1 MRLRLFPILIVAAAL
16 SFAVKTNDIW
26 RGLDSLTRVQ
36 SAAAGTP
43 PDGMAQDT
51 APAQAKGEP
60 AGDTSPAPMVSQ
72 SSNPLAM
79 TDEEIDLLQRLAE
92 RRAEIERRASELD
105 RQRVLLEAAEKRIDE
120 KVAELESLK
129 QTLEQLLIQHD
140 EQEERQLNSLVII
153 YENMKPKDA
162 ARIFEE
168 LDMVVLLDVIERMK
182 ERKTAPILAE
192 LNPKRAKTITI
203 ELAHRRNL
211 PGTAKD

>member
-1 MRLRLFPILIVAAAL
+1 VCSSDLAL
-16 SFAVKTNDIW
+16 SVA
-26 RGLDSLTRVQ
+26 RALCTR
-36 SAAAGTP
+36 
-43 PDGMAQDT
+43 
-51 APAQAKGEP
+51 
-60 AGDTSPAPMVSQ
+60 
-72 SSNPLAM
+72 
-79 TDEEIDLLQRLAE
+79 E
-92 RRAEIERRASELD
+92 R
-105 RQRVLLEAAEKRIDE
+105 V
-120 KVAELESLK
+120 
-129 QTLEQLLIQHD
+129 QHD

>member
-1 MRLRLFPILIVAAAL
+1 MRLRLFPILITAAAL

-26 RGLDSLTRVQ
+26 RGLDSLIRVQ

-43 PDGMAQDT
+43 PDGTEQHT
-51 APAQAKGEP
+51 APAQATGEP
-60 AGDTSPAPMVSQ
+60 AGDTSPAPMVSL
-72 SSNPLAM
+72 SSDPFAL
-79 TDEEIDLLQRLAE
+79 TDEEIDLLQRLAQ
-92 RRAEIERRASELD
+92 RRAEIERQTSELD

-120 KVAELESLK
+120 KVTELESLK
-129 QTLEQLLIQHD
+129 QALEHLMIQHD
-140 EQEERQLNSLVII
+140 EQEEQQLNSLVII

-168 LDMVVLLDVIERMK
+168 LDMAVLLDVIERMK